1 MQRVLKGEHQI
12 RDVTA
17 QRQGERQIRDV
28 TAQRQGERQIRD
40 VTAQRQSLTGAHAEL
55 GGKKAKLVTAY
66 RLGTK

>member
-17 QRQGERQIRDV
+17 QRQG
-28 TAQRQGERQIRD
+28 
-40 VTAQRQSLTGAHAEL
+40 LTGAHAEL